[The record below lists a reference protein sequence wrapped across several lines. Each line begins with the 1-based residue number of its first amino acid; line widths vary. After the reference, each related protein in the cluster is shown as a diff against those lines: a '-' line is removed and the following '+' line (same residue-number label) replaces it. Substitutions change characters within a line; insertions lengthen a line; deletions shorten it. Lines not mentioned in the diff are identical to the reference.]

1 MKVIVVKKEIMYEN
15 IPYFE
20 IMGCCIKRKKISAD
34 SDNIVFDAEITL
46 ALRITYRINI
56 CHTFLFGFL
65 LKGV

>member
-1 MKVIVVKKEIMYEN
+1 MKTFLILKLWAAVLKEKK
-15 IPYFE
+15 
-20 IMGCCIKRKKISAD
+20 KSAD